1 MSVELQVNVTRTL
14 AVLTEGMTDEQLHD
28 AAEKFRAFDDGDRI
42 DRAFFENIA
51 LSLDTLVTDRARFAD
66 KP

>member
-1 MSVELQVNVTRTL
+1 MSMELQINVTRTF

-28 AAEKFRAFDDGDRI
+28 AAAKLRAFDDGDRI
-42 DRAFFENIA
+42 DHAFFENIA

>member
-1 MSVELQVNVTRTL
+1 MSMELQINVARTF
-14 AVLTEGMTDEQLHD
+14 AVLTEGMTDEQLRD
-28 AAEKFRAFDDGDRI
+28 AAEKLRAFDDGDRI
-42 DRAFFENIA
+42 DHAFFENIA